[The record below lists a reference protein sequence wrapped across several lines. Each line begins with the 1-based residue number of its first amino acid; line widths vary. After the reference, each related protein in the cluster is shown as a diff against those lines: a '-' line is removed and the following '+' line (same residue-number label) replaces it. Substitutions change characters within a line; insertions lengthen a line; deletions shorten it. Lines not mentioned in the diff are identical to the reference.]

1 MEITYLV
8 SEAVCGQCVI
18 QIGYKEKLLSNSG
31 DCIKHHQR
39 YYQKESA
46 FVYLDDLKIKTI
58 RRAEKEVE
66 FKGNS
71 YNNGY
76 RDNNNYLKKPKT
88 YYYYYKRGKKR
99 DKFLNSQKQHQRRL
113 EEILYSLTKL
123 VNYLILEISNQSR
136 PSSILISVR

>member
-1 MEITYLV
+1 MVEITYLV

-46 FVYLDDLKIKTI
+46 FVYLDDLKVKTV

-66 FKGNS
+66 FKDDSYSNS
-71 YNNGY
+71 Y
-76 RDNNNYLKKPKT
+76 RDNNSYLEKLKT
-88 YYYYYKRGKKR
+88 YYCYYKKSKKR
-99 DKFLNSQKQHQRRL
+99 DRFLDF
-113 EEILYSLTKL
+113 
-123 VNYLILEISNQSR
+123 
-136 PSSILISVR
+136 